1 MDTQKVENFQAPK
14 VIQFRNSDISLLFRL
29 LEQASITIEQ
39 QQHVMRTL
47 KSEQQT
53 FKQLIATLEEQI
65 LVEIQKGASLSN
77 QLIETRKHLD
87 GIKPANMPWKVLSL
101 AMKPCRT
108 QSDVDLLSMATADN
122 ELKGNNSNK
131 TY

>member
-1 MDTQKVENFQAPK
+1 
-14 VIQFRNSDISLLFRL
+14 
-29 LEQASITIEQ
+29 
-39 QQHVMRTL
+39 MRTL

-53 FKQLIATLEEQI
+53 FKHLIATLEEQI

-87 GIKPANMPWKVLSL
+87 GIKPFNMPWKVLSL

-108 QSDVDLLSMATADN
+108 QSDVDLLSMAIADN